1 MSVFY
6 SEIIPVLTKAI
17 QEQQQVIELQVDQ
30 IKEMSSEINRLKS
43 LEERVLILEASL
55 KTEY

>member
-30 IKEMSSEINRLKS
+30 TKEMSSEINRLKS

>member
-1 MSVFY
+1 LSVFY

-30 IKEMSSEINRLKS
+30 TKEMSSEINRLKS